1 MKTKSTITNNLMQV
15 IGFPMTAL
23 TFYAVHSGSFL
34 HFVLG
39 IAGFVLF
46 MAGLLRDAK

>member
-1 MKTKSTITNNLMQV
+1 MKTSKLNGLMQI

-39 IAGFVLF
+39 VAGFVLF
-46 MAGLLRDAK
+46 MTGLLRDAE